1 VPSNLADTLQAE
13 IADPTSAFYTQAPNN
28 VAKQLAANVDP
39 SFNILVG
46 GGQAKSSIVT
56 GSQSPNNSNATL
68 RNALIGVAAA
78 LVAVIAGVIGWR
90 VWRKQ
95 QKAKAP
101 PRPQAGLGRNN
112 TIRSFGGNGGG
123 LRETWAP
130 SVAEQ
135 ERVLHGQQ
143 LTQTW
148 DSPEH
153 GYSHGAPEMAM
164 VDGVALA
171 GAARMSRH
179 EPHAEIWSDPF
190 NDSWAVDNR
199 ASIGTERHSGGGSSL
214 VPSGESGMTEAQR
227 IQQSY
232 LAANGGSAPEIVA
245 ALGAS
250 SYAQEYER
258 PQQYTSSHA
267 YGPRAAENRSR
278 KRGSRSSV
286 LSGVSIGQP
295 NMTSNS
301 MLL

>member
-1 VPSNLADTLQAE
+1 VPSNLADQLQAE

-123 LRETWAP
+123 LRDRARVRGRLRLELGHRLDQPRRAAGIADP
-130 SVAEQ
+130 PAGHRIGLRAAVDGQRALEQ
-135 ERVLHGQQ
+135 LGARLGDGRELEAVIDDMLVHIVGEDPDMRVLREHRAQSLQ
-143 LTQTW
+143 L
-148 DSPEH
+148 
-153 GYSHGAPEMAM
+153 
-164 VDGVALA
+164 VDRVA
-171 GAARMSRH
+171 GAGR
-179 EPHAEIWSDPF
+179 
-190 NDSWAVDNR
+190 V
-199 ASIGTERHSGGGSSL
+199 
-214 VPSGESGMTEAQR
+214 
-227 IQQSY
+227 
-232 LAANGGSAPEIVA
+232 
-245 ALGAS
+245 
-250 SYAQEYER
+250 
-258 PQQYTSSHA
+258 
-267 YGPRAAENRSR
+267 
-278 KRGSRSSV
+278 
-286 LSGVSIGQP
+286 
-295 NMTSNS
+295 
-301 MLL
+301 